1 MSLIQKSKKI
11 KKTESLKKLDKL
23 IQDYKTI
30 AIFDL
35 FKARANLIHQ
45 LRSMLRGKA
54 EIIIVKKS
62 ILEKALEKNNKKILK
77 DFLSNIKQSIGI
89 IFTNM
94 SAFKLSLILEKSKVL
109 MHAKS
114 GEKADID
121 VIVPECNTG
130 LQPGPILSEFGKMKI
145 PTKIEGGNIWI
156 ARDTLVARKGEEISP
171 ILSSLLVKLD
181 IKCVL
186 RGIDLIAAYEDGL
199 IIEKEKLSIKLEDY
213 RINISKAF
221 ENALKLSIE
230 AQYITK
236 ENISYLLRKAIL
248 QAKNLGINI
257 SYPSKEI
264 IKEIIIKSYVD
275 ARKIEEIIKG
285 K

>member
-1 MSLIQKSKKI
+1 M
-11 KKTESLKKLDKL
+11 
-23 IQDYKTI
+23 
-30 AIFDL
+30 F
-35 FKARANLIHQ
+35 
-45 LRSMLRGKA
+45 RGKA
-54 EIIIVKKS
+54 EIIIVKKI
-62 ILEKALEKNNKKILK
+62 ILERALENNNIKILNEY
-77 DFLSNIKQSIGI
+77 LSKIKQPIGV

-94 SAFKLSLILEKSKVL
+94 NIFKLSLMLEKNKVL

-156 ARDTLVARKGEEISP
+156 ARDTLVAKKGDEISP
-171 ILSSLLVKLD
+171 ILASLLVKLD

-186 RGIDLIAAYEDGL
+186 KGIDLIVAYEDGL
-199 IIEKEKLSIKLEDY
+199 IIEKEKLIIKLEDY
-213 RINISKAF
+213 KINISKAF

-236 ENISYLLRKAIL
+236 KNIPYLLNKAIF

-257 SYPSKEI
+257 GYPAKEI
-264 IKEIIIKSYVD
+264 IKEIIIKSYMN
-275 ARKIEEIIKG
+275 AEKIKRIIEEK
-285 K
+285 

>member
-1 MSLIQKSKKI
+1 MSLIQVSKKSNI
-11 KKTESLKKLDKL
+11 FEKIDKL
-23 IQDYKTI
+23 IQSYRVI

-35 FKARANLIHQ
+35 YKVRANLIHQ
-45 LRSMLRGKA
+45 LRNLLRGKA
-54 EIIIVKKS
+54 EIIIVKKT
-62 ILEKALEKNNKKILK
+62 ILEKILEKNNIIILK
-77 DFLSNIKQSIGI
+77 EFLSKIKQPIGV

-94 SAFKLSLILEKSKVL
+94 SPFKLSLILERNKVL
-109 MHAKS
+109 MYAKG

-156 ARDTLVARKGEEISP
+156 ARDTLVAKKGEEISP
-171 ILSSLLVKLD
+171 IHASLLVKLD
-181 IKCVL
+181 IKCVF
-186 RGIDLIAAYEDGL
+186 RGIDLIVAYEDGL
-199 IIEKEKLSIKLEDY
+199 IIEKGKLSINLEDY

-230 AQYITK
+230 AQYITR
-236 ENISYLLRKAIL
+236 ENIPYLLNKAIL

-257 SYPSKEI
+257 GYPSKEI
-264 IKEIIIKSYVD
+264 IKEIIIKSYMN
-275 ARKIEEIIKG
+275 AEKIKEIIKE